1 MPLFTFL
8 GQVLFARL
16 PFCAKIGAIAG
27 AVAGALMG
35 MAMGAIVPG
44 GLTPA
49 GIFEAAGM
57 LAVAGWVTVLVLVGV
72 WLRYG
77 LAQLWAPAALNAL
90 LTALLTVWINNVV
103 RMPWA
108 ATLLGILSGVLVG
121 LILCRLCGPWGAV
134 GKGAQQGAADAR

>member
-16 PFCAKIGAIAG
+16 PFCSKIGAIAG

-44 GLTPA
+44 GLTMA

-57 LAVAGWVTVLVLVGV
+57 LAVAGWITVLILVGV

-77 LAQLWAPAALNAL
+77 LAQIWAPAALNAL
-90 LTALLTVWINNVV
+90 LTALLTVWVNNLV
-103 RMPWA
+103 RLPWA
-108 ATLLGILSGVLVG
+108 ATLLGILAGVLVG
-121 LILCRLCGPWGAV
+121 AILCRLCGPWGDL
-134 GKGAQQGAADAR
+134 GKSAGTGAADAR